1 MGKQDLAVAI
11 IADDLSGGA
20 DCGVSFSHAGLDV
33 AIQLDRTAEAPHWAQ
48 AAVVPTDSRD
58 QEADEARAAVAE
70 TVTSLAMRH
79 PAMWYKKIDST
90 LRGHLALELAVTIRG
105 VRPDLTV
112 VAPAFPA
119 HGRTVVGGRGFLRGI
134 PLERT
139 ETWRAQGMR
148 GTADLP
154 AMLRAGGLRVRSLH
168 LDDIRTGRAA
178 ERLRDVVGETDIVV
192 CDAET
197 EDDLAAVAAGGQGTG
212 LKVLWTGSAGLA
224 QHLAGLRVARPG
236 NNRPAHDG
244 SGRTGNDGPG
254 NDGSGNGNLKGI
266 APVTTPVAVV
276 VGSAAGAAVAQL
288 RHLETLPG
296 IRVVRVHPAAILDS
310 ASGRQA
316 AEIAANDLA
325 AADGAIGAALADGQD
340 VALGL
345 VPPDSPGGVVLDA
358 TASRVVSRALGKL
371 IGSRSGQL
379 GGFALT
385 GGDTALAVLAACGVT
400 ALRPVS
406 EVATGVPVC
415 VASPDGRPVITK
427 AGAFGDERIL
437 AHAVGVLHGRQVPR
451 AAGVSTL
458 DTQERNSSR
467 AQI

>member
-11 IADDLSGGA
+11 IADDLSGAA
-20 DCGVSFSHAGLDV
+20 DCGVSFSHAGLNV
-33 AIQLDRTAEAPHWAQ
+33 AIQLDRTAEAPPWAQ
-48 AAVVPTDSRD
+48 VAVVPTDSRD
-58 QEADEARAAVAE
+58 QTADAACAAVRE
-70 TVTSLAMRH
+70 TVTSLAIRH

-119 HGRTVVGGRGFLRGI
+119 HGRTVVGGRGFLRGV

-139 ETWRAQGMR
+139 ETWRAQGLR

-154 AMLRAGGLRVRSLH
+154 AMLRAGGLRVQSLP
-168 LDDIRTGRAA
+168 LDDIRTGRVA
-178 ERLRDVVGETDIVV
+178 ERFQEGVGETDIVV

-197 EDDLAAVAAGGQGTG
+197 QDDLAAVVLGGQGTG
-212 LKVLWTGSAGLA
+212 LNVLWAGSAGLA
-224 QHLAGLRVARPG
+224 QHLAGLRDARPG
-236 NNRPAHDG
+236 N
-244 SGRTGNDGPG
+244 PG
-254 NDGSGNGNLKGI
+254 AI
-266 APVTTPVAVV
+266 AAVTAPVAVV
-276 VGSAAGAAVAQL
+276 VGSAAGAAAEQL

-296 IRVVRVHPAAILDS
+296 MRVVRVHPAAILDNP
-310 ASGRQA
+310 SGRQA
-316 AEIAANDLA
+316 GQYAANDLA
-325 AADGAIGAALADGQD
+325 TADRAIGAALAAGQD

-345 VPPDSPGGVVLDA
+345 VPPDSPDGLVLDA
-358 TASRVVSRALGKL
+358 TASRVVARALGEL
-371 IGSRSGQL
+371 IGSRGGQF

-400 ALRPVS
+400 ALRPVG
-406 EVATGVPVC
+406 EVTTGVPAC

-427 AGAFGDERIL
+427 AGAFGDERVL
-437 AHAVGVLHGRQVPR
+437 ARAVDVLHGRDVPR
-451 AAGVSTL
+451 ATGVSTL

-467 AQI
+467 AHI

>member
-1 MGKQDLAVAI
+1 MENRDLAVAI

-20 DCGVSFSHAGLDV
+20 DCGVSFSHAGMDV
-33 AIQLDRTAEAPHWAQ
+33 AIQLDRTAETPQWAQ

-58 QEADEARAAVAE
+58 QGADQARAAVGEAI
-70 TVTSLAMRH
+70 TSLARRH

-119 HGRTVVGGRGFLRGI
+119 HGRTVTGGRGFLRGI

-139 ETWRAQGMR
+139 ETWRAQGLR
-148 GTADLP
+148 GAADLP
-154 AMLRAGGLRVRSLH
+154 AMLRAGGLRARGLH
-168 LDDIRTGRAA
+168 LDDIRSGRAGEQLRRAAGEA
-178 ERLRDVVGETDIVV
+178 EIVV

-197 EDDLAAVAAGGQGTG
+197 EDDLATVAAGGRDTG
-212 LKVLWTGSAGLA
+212 LNVLWTGSAGLA
-224 QHLAGLRVARPG
+224 HHLARLRVAHPEDNG
-236 NNRPAHDG
+236 PAQD
-244 SGRTGNDGPG
+244 
-254 NDGSGNGNLKGI
+254 DGSGNGNRNGI
-266 APVTTPVAVV
+266 VPVTAPVAVV
-276 VGSAAGAAVAQL
+276 VGSAAGAAAAQL
-288 RHLETLPG
+288 RHLETQPG
-296 IRVVRVHPAAILDS
+296 VRVVRVHPAAILDG
-310 ASGRQA
+310 ASGWRA
-316 AEIAANDLA
+316 AGAAVHDLA
-325 AADGAIGAALADGQD
+325 AADRAIGAALAAGQD

-358 TASRVVSRALGKL
+358 TASRVLSRALGDL
-371 IGSRSGQL
+371 IGSRSEQV

-406 EVATGVPVC
+406 EVVTGVPVS
-415 VASPDGRPVITK
+415 VASPDGRPVVTK
-427 AGAFGDERIL
+427 AGAFGDEGVL
-437 AHAVGVLHGRQVPR
+437 ARAVGVLHGRDVSR
-451 AAGVSTL
+451 TAGVSTP

-467 AQI
+467 ARI

>member
-33 AIQLDRTAEAPHWAQ
+33 AIQLDRTAEAPQWAQ

-119 HGRTVVGGRGFLRGI
+119 HGRTVVGGRAFLRGI

-139 ETWRAQGMR
+139 ETWRAQGLR

-168 LDDIRTGRAA
+168 LGDIRTGRVA
-178 ERLRDVVGETDIVV
+178 ERLQDGVGETDIVV

-236 NNRPAHDG
+236 NG
-244 SGRTGNDGPG
+244 S
-254 NDGSGNGNLKGI
+254 LKGI
-266 APVTTPVAVV
+266 APVTAPVAVV

-296 IRVVRVHPAAILDS
+296 IRVVRVHPAAILGS

-358 TASRVVSRALGKL
+358 AASRVVSRALGKL